1 MRLGNS
7 NPKTELRAN
16 RRQQA
21 TAGLPQLDLAIGE
34 SNFTSP
40 EGLTYYRKRETERLR
55 RERAAERKA
64 LRESGPR
71 LDSMELHCCSVAE
84 LRAKVPSA
92 SVDAVITDPPYAK
105 ASLPVYADLAEFA
118 AHALVPGGVLV
129 VMTGT
134 TYLRE
139 TLNTLC
145 EHPALVYRWTAAWT
159 TEGNTWKCFNARAWQ
174 KWKPILILHKEPREA
189 AKEVWFI
196 DKIENRRRHDQGQ
209 HHKWGQSLPGFQ
221 QIVERFA
228 WPGQTICDP
237 FLGGGTTALAAL
249 ERGCAFIGCDI
260 DASCIETTEKRIEK
274 VRREYANRR
283 SNGGAC
289 ISNRTRAYCE
299 ESEGCG

>member
-7 NPKTELRAN
+7 NPKSE
-16 RRQQA
+16 
-21 TAGLPQLDLAIGE
+21 LDLAIGE
-34 SNFTSP
+34 SNFTSAD
-40 EGLTYYRKRETERLR
+40 GLAYFKQRETERLR

-71 LDSMELHCCSVAE
+71 LDSVELHCCSVAE
-84 LRAKVPSA
+84 LRAKVPCA

-105 ASLPVYADLAEFA
+105 ASLPVHADLAAFA
-118 AHALVPGGVLV
+118 ASALAPGGVLV

-134 TYLRE
+134 LYLPQV
-139 TLNTLC
+139 LNTLC

-159 TEGNTWKCFNARAWQ
+159 SEGNTAKSFCSRVWQ
-174 KWKPILILHKEPREA
+174 TWKPLLVLHKKPREA

-196 DKIENRRRHDQGQ
+196 DRIDNRKMHDQGR
-209 HHKWGQSLPGFQ
+209 HHKWGQQLPGFQ
-221 QIVERFA
+221 QIVNRFA

-249 ERGCAFIGCDI
+249 ERGCAFIGCDT

-274 VRREYANRR
+274 VRRENTNRR

-289 ISNRTRAYCE
+289 IRNRARAYCE